1 MPGRARTK
9 LRKQKTATRPSKLR
23 SRKQSPQPHAEFDTS
38 MWTEALFGA
47 EVLLLHATP
56 VYYGFGVPRGNGSGV
71 VIIPGFL
78 GTDLYL
84 TELHGWLGRIGYR
97 PYFSGIGINADCP
110 NILVQRHVSATIK
123 RALDETGR
131 KIHLIGH
138 SLGGVIARSI
148 AGDRPKDIASV
159 ITLVSPIRGT
169 VAHRS
174 VIHAADAIRLRIL
187 QEHGNGVLPRCYTS
201 ADTSASSSA
210 GSDSVPTGPPP
221 IQEPDAS
228 KVKHDGKED
237 DVDAIGNRKI
247 GGRGLGNWYSL
258 ETEVRMGKQYA
269 MQVESSV
276 KLVQDPVVT
285 EYVNRIGQNL
295 VRNSDAQVPF
305 TIKVIDSDEVNAFAL
320 PGGFFYVNT
329 GLILAADEE
338 AELAGVMAHE
348 ISHVCARHG
357 TRQMT
362 RAQWA
367 NIGTIPLIFIGGGIG
382 YGIYEAAGLG
392 LPLTFMKFQ
401 RNFEAEADYLG
412 LQYMYKTGYDPQAFI
427 SFFEKIQAKEKK
439 KPGTIA
445 KAFAS
450 HPQTPDRIAASQKE
464 IATILPASTQYIVT
478 TSEFDDVKSRLA
490 IIENRHKVLE
500 EKDGSR
506 PRSEEHTSEL

>member
-1 MPGRARTK
+1 MSFRKLLISLSLLMLMALPALAQDQTSQTPNAQPEASQPQASPPQASQPQTAQPKTTKDQTAQPQSTPPAPGSTSGSTTNSTTGSTPTPP
-9 LRKQKTATRPSKLR
+9 QDPSA
-23 SRKQSPQPHAEFDTS
+23 STSP
-38 MWTEALFGA
+38 
-47 EVLLLHATP
+47 TP
-56 VYYGFGVPRGNGSGV
+56 TP
-71 VIIPGFL
+71 P
-78 GTDLYL
+78 
-84 TELHGWLGRIGYR
+84 
-97 PYFSGIGINADCP
+97 AD
-110 NILVQRHVSATIK
+110 
-123 RALDETGR
+123 
-131 KIHLIGH
+131 
-138 SLGGVIARSI
+138 
-148 AGDRPKDIASV
+148 
-159 ITLVSPIRGT
+159 
-169 VAHRS
+169 
-174 VIHAADAIRLRIL
+174 
-187 QEHGNGVLPRCYTS
+187 TS
-201 ADTSASSSA
+201 ADTSASSSSA
-210 GSDSVPTGPPP
+210 ASESVPTGPPP

-258 ETEVRMGKQYA
+258 ETEVKMGKQYA
-269 MQVESSV
+269 MQVEASV

-320 PGGFFYVNT
+320 PGGFFYVNS

-401 RNFEAEADYLG
+401 RAFEAEADYLG

-445 KAFAS
+445 KAFAT

-464 IATILPASTQYIVT
+464 IATILPARTQYIVS
-478 TSEFDDVKSRLA
+478 TSEFDDVKARLST
-490 IIENRHKVLE
+490 IENRHKIIE
-500 EKDGSR
+500 EKDGSKPSLRRTSTSDKTSGTDKSGDDDDR
-506 PRSEEHTSEL
+506 PTLKRRDDNPNQN